1 MTRWHSSVSMKDFA
15 RQAVYEHGFNL
26 ILLSLTSL
34 IYFGAADSS
43 VARAKAIGASLS
55 VQESVTTSARD
66 IYLEDSR
73 DEEDV
78 LAELRYSLLISQILD
93 SNEES
98 DIARGK
104 IDPTYHVCSIPGT

>member
-66 IYLEDSR
+66 IYLEVSR